1 MSERKYLPTI
11 ADLIDRLSI
20 SLMKSI
26 FIDREPYRTEVAL
39 LKEDIRS
46 CMVEWAKQERYAD
59 PAELIYATMVLML
72 SNRYIWE
79 NEAIARKSGKGGRL
93 RATHSVNGVRTRAK
107 NEISKIF
114 GERIDEKIDCL
125 AADLP
130 PEMGNW
136 NVFE

>member
-1 MSERKYLPTI
+1 MTERRYLPTI

-26 FIDREPYRTEVAL
+26 FIDRDPYRSEIDL
-39 LKEDIRS
+39 IKHDLKELAPINPDL
-46 CMVEWAKQERYAD
+46 AYAI
-59 PAELIYATMVLML
+59 LVLML
-72 SNRYIWE
+72 ANRYIWE
-79 NEAIARKSGKGGRL
+79 NEAVARKSGKGGRL
-93 RATHSVNGVRTRAK
+93 RATHSVNGVRNRAK
-107 NEISKIF
+107 NEISKIC
-114 GERIDEKIDCL
+114 GERIDQKIDCL